1 MLRDGNR
8 VADAVASF
16 FREHGGCLEWD
27 YIDSKFMF
35 NILAADVYRPFDYNL
50 IKSTLWQI
58 FFFFVSH
65 INKSKNSE
73 KQNKRLTY

>member
-8 VADAVASF
+8 VADVVASC

-35 NILAADVYRPFDYNL
+35 NILAADV
-50 IKSTLWQI
+50 
-58 FFFFVSH
+58 
-65 INKSKNSE
+65 
-73 KQNKRLTY
+73 